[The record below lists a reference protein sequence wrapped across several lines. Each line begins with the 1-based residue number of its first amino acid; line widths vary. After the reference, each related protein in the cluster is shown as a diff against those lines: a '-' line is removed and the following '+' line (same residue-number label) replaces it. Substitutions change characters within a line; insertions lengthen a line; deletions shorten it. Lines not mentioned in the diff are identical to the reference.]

1 MKTIITCSTQ
11 FLYHLWLKFVYFYK
25 FCRQSTVIWLQSVM
39 SATNYF
45 SIINRLKKWWTL
57 SKDDYLK

>member
-1 MKTIITCSTQ
+1 MQ
-11 FLYHLWLKFVYFYK
+11 FLYHLWLKFVYFCK
-25 FCRQSTVIWLQSVM
+25 FYRQSTVIWLQSVM
-39 SATNYF
+39 SATNYV

>member
-1 MKTIITCSTQ
+1 MQ
-11 FLYHLWLKFVYFYK
+11 FLYYLWLKFVYFCK

>member
-11 FLYHLWLKFVYFYK
+11 FLYHLWLKFVYFCK
-25 FCRQSTVIWLQSVM
+25 FYRQSTVIWLQSVM